1 MKELLLRYGYELTG
15 KCNCDGHATE
25 KYRRDEYL
33 LRLRTKQNTFKI
45 KHAGRALTNWASC
58 FTLETTLNNIH
69 LATISA

>member
-1 MKELLLRYGYELTG
+1 MKELLQRYGYEFTG

-33 LRLRTKQNTFKI
+33 LRLRIKQNTFKI
-45 KHAGRALTNWASC
+45 KHAGKSLTNWASG
-58 FTLETTLNNIH
+58 FSLETTLKNIH